1 MLTISIY
8 GGDQR
13 SNAHVAFDGDLSQTV
28 PELFFKADAGV
39 VVCNLNRALRRAL
52 RNRKVQPSPQMCHR
66 YYVFLNGGR
75 TGNGR
80 SCTGYSRSR
89 IRSRLRW
96 SWSKSNC
103 LMAAASAL
111 SRSGASTEPRY
122 SPLLRM
128 MRTRQLRS

>member
-28 PELFFKADAGV
+28 PELFFKADAGL

-66 YYVFLNGGR
+66 YYVFLNSGR
-75 TGNGR
+75 TGKGR
-80 SCTGYSRSR
+80 SAPVTAAPAFEIEACALPVGYSS
-89 IRSRLRW
+89 
-96 SWSKSNC
+96 
-103 LMAAASAL
+103 
-111 SRSGASTEPRY
+111 PR
-122 SPLLRM
+122 
-128 MRTRQLRS
+128 